1 MIGYN
6 LYYTLKREN
15 LTMKRPLL
23 SLSIF
28 SAVFFGI
35 ILFSVIFGSYSSLYR
50 AQNRARDARILV
62 TIECQKQLDLLPDL
76 VAIVRKTDSFN
87 RLNPNNSNQT
97 LLDQAKL
104 NQLEQAALNTK
115 TILIRITSK
124 KEPLKKELVLAFEE
138 SQVHLSREIIGLII
152 PLKKEENLKSSQAFI
167 DLEKKFNDL
176 EITVF
181 YHSIQYN
188 KEAQYFN
195 TRKSIFPGFLIAK
208 LFKLDKIHIY
218 EINTDLFKPEKLRS

>member
-1 MIGYN
+1 
-6 LYYTLKREN
+6 
-15 LTMKRPLL
+15 MKRPLL

-35 ILFSVIFGSYSSLYR
+35 ILFSVVFGGYSSLYR

-76 VAIVRKTDSFN
+76 MAMVRKTDSFN
-87 RLNPNNSNQT
+87 RINPNNSNQT
-97 LLDQAKL
+97 NLDQKKL
-104 NQLEQAALNTK
+104 DQLEQAALKTK
-115 TILIRITSK
+115 TILTQINSVKPPVK
-124 KEPLKKELVLAFEE
+124 KEVILAFEG
-138 SQVHLSREIIGLII
+138 SQIHLSQEIIGLII
-152 PLKKEENLKSSQAFI
+152 GLKKDAKLTPSQALI

-181 YHSIQYN
+181 YHSHQYN
-188 KEAQYFN
+188 KEAKYFN

-208 LFKLDKIHIY
+208 LFKLEETHIY
-218 EINTDLFKPEKLRS
+218 EINIDLFKPDNLRS

>member
-1 MIGYN
+1 
-6 LYYTLKREN
+6 
-15 LTMKRPLL
+15 MKRPLL

-35 ILFSVIFGSYSSLYR
+35 ILFSVIFGGYSSLYR
-50 AQNRARDARILV
+50 AQNRARDAKILV
-62 TIECQKQLDLLPDL
+62 TVECQKQLDLLPDL
-76 VAIVRKTDSFN
+76 MAMVRKTDSFN
-87 RLNPNNSNQT
+87 RIPPNNSNQAH
-97 LLDQAKL
+97 LDQAHID
-104 NQLEQAALNTK
+104 QLEQAALKTK
-115 TILIRITSK
+115 TILARINSK
-124 KEPLKKELVLAFEE
+124 RDPLEKELVLGFEE
-138 SQVHLSREIIGLII
+138 SQVHLSQEIIGLVMG
-152 PLKKEENLKSSQAFI
+152 LKKEDKLKKSQALI

-181 YHSIQYN
+181 YHSTQYN

-208 LFKLDKIHIY
+208 LFKLEKLHIY